1 MTVLV
6 ALSRTNIEGTL
17 VVVSGVILFMGSVW
31 LLLAAIFG
39 VRMGYLQMAVGMFG
53 FMIVLSAIWAFGA
66 PGTPPNLGPRGELP
80 HWVAVAQG
88 QALRSEDFPVVERYP
103 GDPWKGAG
111 DDAELELEVETAA
124 DAFTELLAEEATHEL
139 ADRGLEGEVDA
150 AAFTV
155 RDVRFAEA
163 QDGTQLAA
171 ARAFAA
177 GGGPEVT
184 VLAFKDQGD
193 EELPSWLFLGASV
206 LGFAIHLPFLDRA
219 ERRRKEILTGG
230 KQATW
235 RGPA

>member
-1 MTVLV
+1 MTELV

-80 HWVAVAQG
+80 HWVPVAQG
-88 QALRSEDFPVVERYP
+88 SSLTSEQYPVVDRYP
-103 GDPWKGAG
+103 ADPWESPEG
-111 DDAELELEVETAA
+111 DAELETEADTAA
-124 DAFTELLAEEATHEL
+124 DAFTDFLAEEATHEL
-139 ADRGLEGEVDA
+139 EGQGVEGEIESDA
-150 AAFTV
+150 FVV
-155 RDVRFAEA
+155 RDLRFADA
-163 QDGTQLAA
+163 PDGTQLAA
-171 ARAFAA
+171 ARAFSPA
-177 GGGPEVT
+177 GGPEVT
-184 VLAFKDQGD
+184 VVAFKDQGD

-206 LGFAIHLPFLDRA
+206 IGFAIHLPFLDRA
-219 ERRRKEILTGG
+219 ERRRREILTGG
-230 KQATW
+230 SQAPW